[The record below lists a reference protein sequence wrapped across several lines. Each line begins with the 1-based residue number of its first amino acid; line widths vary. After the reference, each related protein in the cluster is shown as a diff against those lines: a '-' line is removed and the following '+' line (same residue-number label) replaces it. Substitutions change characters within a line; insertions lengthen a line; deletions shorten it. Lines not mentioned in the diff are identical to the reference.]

1 MNKHRILLHTNPCHL
16 KTGLAENSR
25 TLLKYLFKTGKYDI
39 AHYCSQTSIAD
50 PALRLT
56 PWRSYGCLPTDPR
69 AVQELNADPG
79 KARDATYGA
88 WNIDNVI
95 KDFKPTVYVGSDDI
109 WGFPKSHYHD
119 KPWWKHVNPILHITI
134 DSLPVL
140 EQAYEQA
147 VLTPNYFTWARFAAN
162 EMKARSLQ
170 CAHVGQVYGAMD
182 TTKFSPISDTERT
195 DLRRRFGIGDNTVVF
210 LFVGRNQLRKSF
222 INVLEAFAHFKREFP
237 SADAKLHFHT
247 SFSEMGSGWNLPKM
261 AGYYGVKTE
270 DVLATYVC
278 KKCGSWHVAS
288 YRGED
293 IDCPYCG
300 EKKGMITATIQN
312 GVPDDQMRYV
322 YGISDACVSAF
333 TSGGLEYHNVQSLL
347 CGKPLASTNYSCGAD
362 FCEQPF
368 VYTLGFST
376 YIEHGT
382 NFIKAT
388 TSTRDIKNY
397 MAKVWKSSRRE
408 LIEWGAK
415 GREWAVKTFSIET
428 IGAQW
433 ERIFDA
439 LPATDWTTVDL
450 APKRKN
456 DAYAYPE
463 IGDQDQFITTL
474 YREILSMDEKPHGD
488 GHKHWAARL
497 KDGMSRQDVYRYF
510 ISVAQADN
518 AKIGVGADFGDQ
530 LDKTTGRKRGLMLV
544 KESIGDILM
553 VTSLFKSFHEQ
564 HPDTDLYVMADTK
577 YHDLLVGNPHVHRVL
592 AYNPAFEQEM
602 AAMGSGQPPSDS
614 YFDVFYHVCVQTQ
627 RLLSYL
633 SQPKPAFEVNYV

>member
-1 MNKHRILLHTNPCHL
+1 MRHRILLHTNPTHI
-16 KTGLAENSR
+16 KTGLAENAK
-25 TLLKYLFKTGKYDI
+25 TLLKYLYRTGKYDI

-50 PALRLT
+50 GALRLT
-56 PWRSYGCLPTDPR
+56 PWKSYGCLPTDPR

-95 KDFKPTVYVGSDDI
+95 KDFKPTIYLGSDDV
-109 WGFPKSHYHD
+109 WSFPKGHYHD

-147 VLTPNYFTWARFAAN
+147 TLTPNYFTWARFAAN
-162 EMKARSLQ
+162 EMKARSPQ
-170 CAHVGQVYGAMD
+170 CQHVGQIYGAMD
-182 TTKFSPISDTERT
+182 TTKFSPIADTERT

-210 LFVGRNQLRKSF
+210 LFVGRNQLRKQYVQ
-222 INVLEAFAHFKREFP
+222 VLEAFAHFKREHP
-237 SADAKLHFHT
+237 QADAKLHFHT
-247 SFSEMGSGWNLPKM
+247 SFSEKGAGWDIPKM
-261 AGYYGVKTE
+261 AAYYGVKIE

-322 YGISDACVSAF
+322 YGISDACISAF
-333 TSGGLEYHNVQSLL
+333 SSGGQEYHNSQSLL
-347 CGKPLASTNYSCGAD
+347 CGKPLASTNYSSGAD

-397 MAKVWKSSRRE
+397 MVKMWKSSRRE
-408 LIEWGAK
+408 LIELGAR
-415 GREWAVKTFSIET
+415 GREWAIKTFSVES

-433 ERIFDA
+433 ERVFDA

-450 APKRKN
+450 TPKRKN
-456 DAYAYPE
+456 DAYAFPE
-463 IGDQDQFITTL
+463 IIDQDQFITTL
-474 YREILSMDEKPHGD
+474 YREILGMDEPPHGD
-488 GHKHWAARL
+488 GFKHWAARL
-497 KDGMSRQDVYRYF
+497 KEGMSRQSVYEYF
-510 ISVAQADN
+510 ISVARADN
-518 AKIGVGADFGDQ
+518 AKIGVGGDFWEQ
-530 LDKTTGRKRGLMLV
+530 IDKTTGKKRALYVM
-544 KESIGDILM
+544 KESLGDCLLS
-553 VTSLFKSFHEQ
+553 TQLFESFHEQ
-564 HPDTDLYVMADTK
+564 YPNHDLYVATDPK
-577 YHDLLVGNPHVHRVL
+577 HFEIFSGNTLIFRVL
-592 AYNPAFEQEM
+592 QYQGFMEQEM
-602 AAMGSGQPPSDS
+602 ACIGAGQSEAL
-614 YFDVFYHVCVQTQ
+614 FHVYMHPGIQSQ
-627 RLLSYL
+627 RQLNYL
-633 SQPKPAFEVNYV
+633 SINSIAHNLSK